1 MISEGRASC
10 LAFWELCKP
19 RLSHTLLDSTSFLF
33 GSLMHEDYH
42 VITDVKAFSEWQAGC
57 TYLNKKTWQASHF
70 TVISLGH
77 FSKAEDSRQSDF
89 KRPASVIIPWA
100 QPEEFDC
107 CSAWELMNNDTENS
121 REQQTATLT
130 RLLAATEREVCLHM
144 EFLSPLLNLKLLLPC
159 PQTITSSIK
168 LQCVKGT
175 KNWTRDLVPALQFPV
190 FVTVV
195 AFCWRIWGGVGGN
208 INRSRSSVSM
218 L

>member
-19 RLSHTLLDSTSFLF
+19 RLSHTLLDSTSFSF

-42 VITDVKAFSEWQAGC
+42 VITDVKAFSEWQACC

-89 KRPASVIIPWA
+89 NRPASVIIPKPA

-107 CSAWELMNNDTENS
+107 CWAWELMNNDG
-121 REQQTATLT
+121 TADCSSDTVT
-130 RLLAATEREVCLHM
+130 PRHWQPQRVCLHIK
-144 EFLSPLLNLKLLLPC
+144 FLSPLLNLKVLIPC
-159 PQTITSSIK
+159 PQNITSSIK
-168 LQCVKGT
+168 LECVKGT
-175 KNWTRDLVPALQFPV
+175 KELNWRFSTCPSISCLCHCGSFLLENMG
-190 FVTVV
+190 
-195 AFCWRIWGGVGGN
+195 W
-208 INRSRSSVSM
+208 SRREH
-218 L
+218 